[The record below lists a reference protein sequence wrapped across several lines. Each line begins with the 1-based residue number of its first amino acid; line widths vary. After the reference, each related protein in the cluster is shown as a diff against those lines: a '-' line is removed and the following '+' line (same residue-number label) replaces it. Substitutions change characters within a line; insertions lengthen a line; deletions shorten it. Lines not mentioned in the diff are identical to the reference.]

1 MADAKVID
9 MEMNED
15 GVMEEKKSF
24 VKKVVKGIK
33 DHKKEILKTTVKV
46 GAGFI
51 CGVAFGYYALPDI
64 VSTITKPET
73 VAQVA
78 EAAVEAAI

>member
-15 GVMEEKKSF
+15 GTMEQKQSF

-33 DHKKEILKTTVKV
+33 DHKKEILITTVKV
-46 GAGFI
+46 GVGFV
-51 CGVAFGYYALPDI
+51 CGAAFGYYALPDI
-64 VSTITKPET
+64 VDVLTNPST

-78 EAAVEAAI
+78 EASVEAAI